1 MRYHVE
7 ETKAYVNA
15 NIGHL
20 CNISHGY
27 TYKAKTNR
35 VSLSFAYVSRALC
48 QVLTGILF
56 EFGLVKLFFCVCFC
70 FVIS

>member
-1 MRYHVE
+1 MW
-7 ETKAYVNA
+7 KKQKGYVNA

-20 CNISHGY
+20 CNISDGY
-27 TYKAKTNR
+27 TYKAETNR

-56 EFGLVKLFFCVCFC
+56 EFGLVKLIFFVWFC